1 MQIVFKVRAH
11 VEIPTSQIMP
21 FQGDLKTLSDENF
34 NKLRTEILE
43 DGFNFSPHVWATDKG
58 YFILDGHQ
66 RIHVL
71 KQLEKQGYTFVSTD
85 GKPISGVPCNTVEAS
100 SIEDAKRKVLQA
112 VSQYGK
118 LDDEGFLDFTD
129 GLDLDFSNYD
139 FPDFYIPDLEAPKFE
154 PGDENDQGKLDEK
167 KLKICPECGH
177 EF

>member
-11 VEIPTSQIMP
+11 VEIPTSQLMP
-21 FQGDLKTLSDENF
+21 FQGDLKTLSGENF
-34 NKLRTEILE
+34 NKLRSEILD
-43 DGFNFSPHVWATDKG
+43 DGFNFSPHVWPADKG

-85 GKPISGVPCNTVEAS
+85 GKPLSGVPCNTVEAS
-100 SIEDAKRKVLQA
+100 DIEDAKRKVLQA